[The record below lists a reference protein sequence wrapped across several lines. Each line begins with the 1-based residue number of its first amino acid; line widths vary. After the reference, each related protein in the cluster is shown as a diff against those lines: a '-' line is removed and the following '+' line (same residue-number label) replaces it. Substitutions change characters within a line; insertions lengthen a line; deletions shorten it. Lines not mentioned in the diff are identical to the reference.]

1 MVSRRRRA
9 RELALDLLY
18 SLGASPGQSVDAQVR
33 RFWEDNP
40 NESDVEL
47 FASII
52 VKAVLDNR
60 ERIDELISGAVENW
74 KLERIAPLELNLI
87 RMATAEMLYI
97 PDVPP
102 KVSLNEAIEIAK
114 KFASSKKSHQ
124 FVNGVLDN
132 ILHSQGIDV

>member
-1 MVSRRRRA
+1 MSRRRVA

-18 SLGASPGQSVDAQVR
+18 RLGVSSALPVEVEVR
-33 RFWEDNP
+33 RFWEENP
-40 NESDVEL
+40 NDSDIEL

-52 VKAVLDNR
+52 VKVVLDNR
-60 ERIDELISGAVENW
+60 ERIDELITDASKNW
-74 KLERIAPLELNLI
+74 DLKRIAPLELNLI

-114 KFASSKKSHQ
+114 TFGSSKKSHQ

-132 ILHSQGIDV
+132 ILHSQDLNT

>member
-1 MVSRRRRA
+1 MSRRRKA

-18 SLGASPGQSVDAQVR
+18 SLGSSSTEAVDIGVR

-40 NESDVEL
+40 NESDIEL

-52 VKAVLDNR
+52 VKAVLDNAG
-60 ERIDELISGAVENW
+60 RIDELITDASENW
-74 KLERIAPLELNLI
+74 ELSRIAPLELNLI
-87 RMATAEMLYI
+87 RIAVAEMLYI

-114 KFASSKKSHQ
+114 KFGSSKKSHQ
-124 FVNGVLDN
+124 FVNGILDS
-132 ILHSQGIDV
+132 ILHSQGLDI

>member
-1 MVSRRRRA
+1 MVSRRRIA

-18 SLGASPGQSVDAQVR
+18 RLGVSSNLPVDEEVR
-33 RFWEDNP
+33 RFWEENP
-40 NESDVEL
+40 NDSDIEL

-52 VKAVLDNR
+52 VKAVIDNR
-60 ERIDELISGAVENW
+60 EYIDELISGASENW
-74 KLERIAPLELNLI
+74 DIKRIAPLELNLL

-114 KFASSKKSHQ
+114 RFASSNKSHQ

>member
-1 MVSRRRRA
+1 LSRRRVA

-18 SLGASPGQSVDAQVR
+18 RLGVSSALPVEEEVR
-33 RFWEDNP
+33 RFWEDYP
-40 NESDVEL
+40 NDSDIEL

-60 ERIDELISGAVENW
+60 ERIDGLITDASKNW
-74 KLERIAPLELNLI
+74 DLKRIAPLELNLI

-102 KVSLNEAIEIAK
+102 KVSLNEAIELAK

-124 FVNGVLDN
+124 FVNGILDN
-132 ILHSQGIDV
+132 ILHSQGLNT

>member
-1 MVSRRRRA
+1 MSRRRVA

-18 SLGASPGQSVDAQVR
+18 RLGVSSALPVEVEVR
-33 RFWEDNP
+33 RFWEENP
-40 NESDVEL
+40 HDSDIEL

-52 VKAVLDNR
+52 VKVVLDNR
-60 ERIDELISGAVENW
+60 ERIDELITDASKNW
-74 KLERIAPLELNLI
+74 DLKRIAPLELNLI
-87 RMATAEMLYI
+87 RIATAEMLYI

-102 KVSLNEAIEIAK
+102 KVSLNEAIELAK

-132 ILHSQGIDV
+132 ILHSQGLNT

>member
-1 MVSRRRRA
+1 MSRRRKA

-18 SLGASPGQSVDAQVR
+18 RLEISSAHPVDDEVR
-33 RFWEDNP
+33 RFWEENP
-40 NESDVEL
+40 NESDIEL

-60 ERIDELISGAVENW
+60 ERIDELISDAAENW
-74 KLERIAPLELNLI
+74 KLHRIAPLELNII
-87 RMATAEMLYI
+87 RMATAEMFYI

-114 KFASSKKSHQ
+114 KFGSSPKSHQ

-132 ILHSQGIDV
+132 ILHSQGINV